1 MSTSNLSRVMTQN
14 TSSTG
19 HRQIHISWKRH
30 LFRGVG
36 TVFVWASFVIVA
48 IAFLSIILDVLIKAL
63 PGLKPSLLTEVS
75 NGMGGGLKNAIEGTL
90 VLSLGSLLIAAPV
103 GIAAGIYLSEF
114 GKGMAG
120 KSLRFLSDVLVGV
133 PSIVL
138 GYVGYI
144 TMVIYLGWQFS
155 VAAGIITLSI
165 MLLPYIARTTEMA
178 LGNIPQAVREAG
190 FGVGAGEGTV
200 IFRILLPG
208 AMPAVMTGLFYALA
222 LSMGETAPLIYT
234 AGNGLR
240 DTRTTTRSLRGDL
253 HTGMHLGVG
262 GHPQIEQWVEKGR
275 TGLQQAHLGSSNSGR
290 SGDGSKTEEGSNNNT
305 LHSAGDSL
313 LGT

>member
-234 AGNGLR
+234 AGWSNYMWNGQFTNQPIGYL
-240 DTRTTTRSLRGDL
+240 TYVIWTFINEPFEEAHILAFAAAFLITMVVLSL
-253 HTGMHLGVG
+253 
-262 GHPQIEQWVEKGR
+262 I
-275 TGLQQAHLGSSNSGR
+275 
-290 SGDGSKTEEGSNNNT
+290 
-305 LHSAGDSL
+305 L
-313 LGT
+313 LGRWLMVRQLRKRGAYA

>member
-14 TSSTG
+14 TSSIG

-114 GKGMAG
+114 GKSMAG

-234 AGNGLR
+234 AGWSNYMWNGQFTNQPIGYL
-240 DTRTTTRSLRGDL
+240 TYVIWTFINEPFEEAHILAFAAAFLITMVVLSL
-253 HTGMHLGVG
+253 
-262 GHPQIEQWVEKGR
+262 I
-275 TGLQQAHLGSSNSGR
+275 
-290 SGDGSKTEEGSNNNT
+290 
-305 LHSAGDSL
+305 L
-313 LGT
+313 LGRWLMVRQLRKRGAYA

>member
-14 TSSTG
+14 TSSIG

-234 AGNGLR
+234 AGWSNYMWNGQFTNQPIGYL
-240 DTRTTTRSLRGDL
+240 TYVIWTFINEPFEEAHILAFAAAFLITMVVLSL
-253 HTGMHLGVG
+253 
-262 GHPQIEQWVEKGR
+262 I
-275 TGLQQAHLGSSNSGR
+275 
-290 SGDGSKTEEGSNNNT
+290 
-305 LHSAGDSL
+305 L
-313 LGT
+313 LGRWLMVRQLRKRGAYA

>member
-165 MLLPYIARTTEMA
+165 MLLPYIARTTETA

-234 AGNGLR
+234 AGWSNYMWNGQFTNQPIGYL
-240 DTRTTTRSLRGDL
+240 TYVIWTFINEPFEEAHILAFAAAFLITMVVLSL
-253 HTGMHLGVG
+253 
-262 GHPQIEQWVEKGR
+262 I
-275 TGLQQAHLGSSNSGR
+275 
-290 SGDGSKTEEGSNNNT
+290 
-305 LHSAGDSL
+305 L
-313 LGT
+313 LGRWLMVRQLRKRGAYA

>member
-1 MSTSNLSRVMTQN
+1 MSITDLTTTMTTSASDT
-14 TSSTG
+14 
-19 HRQIHISWKRH
+19 HRQIRVSWKRH
-30 LFRGVG
+30 LFRASGIA
-36 TVFVWASFVIVA
+36 FVWFSFTVVA
-48 IAFLSIILDVLIKAL
+48 IAFLSIILDVFLKAL
-63 PGLKPSLLTEVS
+63 PGLKLSLLTEVS
-75 NGMGGGLKNAIEGTL
+75 TGMGGGLKNAIEGTL

-103 GIAAGIYLSEF
+103 GIAAGIYLCEF

-190 FGVGAGEGTV
+190 FGIGAGEGTV
-200 IFRILLPG
+200 ILRILMPG

-234 AGNGLR
+234 AGWSNYMWTGHFTNEPIGYLTYVIWTFINEPFEEAHILAFAAAFLITMVVLSLILFGRWLMVRQLR
-240 DTRTTTRSLRGDL
+240 KRGAY
-253 HTGMHLGVG
+253 
-262 GHPQIEQWVEKGR
+262 R
-275 TGLQQAHLGSSNSGR
+275 
-290 SGDGSKTEEGSNNNT
+290 
-305 LHSAGDSL
+305 
-313 LGT
+313 

>member
-120 KSLRFLSDVLVGV
+120 KALRFLSDVLVGV

-234 AGNGLR
+234 AGWSNYMWNGQFTNQPIGYL
-240 DTRTTTRSLRGDL
+240 TYVIWTFINEPFEEAHILAFAAAFLITMVVLSL
-253 HTGMHLGVG
+253 
-262 GHPQIEQWVEKGR
+262 I
-275 TGLQQAHLGSSNSGR
+275 
-290 SGDGSKTEEGSNNNT
+290 
-305 LHSAGDSL
+305 L
-313 LGT
+313 LGRWLMVRQLRKRGAYA